1 MKKGYLGRSQVCMIF
16 TKSPTSVM
24 FTLDG
29 KSHVSHVGRLN
40 PQTLGRTKLVHL
52 LVCLWLSKT
61 PLGVN
66 FGVACDDKTL
76 NVHLFMALN
85 SCQIWL
91 SCTRTWIENLIT
103 YTKVCFLS
111 THHLSYMVSWFTLIQ
126 GFGGGRPGWGWGCPY
141 FRPKT
146 PYIRAFYKALI
157 YMPCAP

>member
-1 MKKGYLGRSQVCMIF
+1 MKKGYLGRSQVCTIF
-16 TKSPTSVM
+16 TKSPTCVM

-29 KSHVSHVGRLN
+29 KSHASHVGRLN

-52 LVCLWLSKT
+52 LVCLWL
-61 PLGVN
+61 LGVN
-66 FGVACDDKTL
+66 FGVSCDDKTL
-76 NVHLFMALN
+76 NVHLFLALN

-91 SCTRTWIENLIT
+91 SCTRMWIENLIT

-126 GFGGGRPGWGWGCPY
+126 ELGGEAGGGGCTY

-146 PYIRAFYKALI
+146 PYIRAFYKALT
-157 YMPCAP
+157 YMRCAP